1 MNPPRWLPTRGQ
13 RAARRANDTLHRLA
27 AEILH
32 AVRVD
37 PDRDA
42 PLVRALIEAIDPE
55 TGRPLTDD
63 EICHELVLF
72 MLAGHDTT
80 STTLTYALW
89 SLGHHRDIQERV
101 RAEVAALGERA
112 LTPDDVPGL
121 ALPCGC
127 CTRRYGCVRPRRGR
141 CARLPA
147 TSWWTATW
155 SRPTPWPS

>member
-1 MNPPRWLPTRGQ
+1 VNPPRWLPTKGQ

-27 AEILH
+27 AEMLH

-42 PLVRALIEAIDPE
+42 PLVRALIAAIDPD

-80 STTLTYALW
+80 STTLTCALW
-89 SLGHHRDIQERV
+89 ALGPHRDIQEQV
-101 RAEVAALGERA
+101 RAEVAALGDRV
-112 LTPDDVPGL
+112 LTPDDVAELGVTVRVLHEALRLCPPG
-121 ALPCGC
+121 AGTMRTP
-127 CTRRYGCVRPRRGR
+127 TRDIVVDGHRV
-141 CARLPA
+141 PA
-147 TSWWTATW
+147 KTIA
-155 SRPTPWPS
+155 